1 MFTGLDVNK
10 ELKVLS
16 GGEKVRLLLCEIF
29 YSKSNLL
36 FLDEPTNHLD
46 MISKENLEKT
56 LKEYPETIIF
66 VSHDRYF
73 IKQVADEVIVFENDN
88 IKHYK
93 YGYDEYVEDKNNKI
107 NVEVIEEK
115 VKKEVVKSEK
125 NSLTK
130 VESQLNKLYK
140 RLDILNQEM
149 MKEEIYLD
157 YNKASTLQKEI
168 DELNIQ
174 IKDKEEEWE
183 SLI

>member
-1 MFTGLDVNK
+1 M
-10 ELKVLS
+10 
-16 GGEKVRLLLCEIF
+16 
-29 YSKSNLL
+29 
-36 FLDEPTNHLD
+36 
-46 MISKENLEKT
+46 
-56 LKEYPETIIF
+56 
-66 VSHDRYF
+66 
-73 IKQVADEVIVFENDN
+73 
-88 IKHYK
+88 
-93 YGYDEYVEDKNNKI
+93 
-107 NVEVIEEK
+107 EVIEEK